1 MHIKEFV
8 FAIAICIGLAV
19 GFSCDNE
26 RFTTNPNDRLEFS
39 TDTLRFDT
47 IFSTIPSVTLQLK
60 VYNRHSRAININRIW
75 LENGVN
81 TSFRFNADGYPSGAG
96 KSLENI
102 VVGAQDSIFVFVE
115 TTLKENSTDNPVYT
129 AENLVFE
136 ANSQRQ
142 SVVLEAYGQD
152 AVILR
157 NHSLTTDETFTADK
171 PYLIFGFLHVPQGR
185 RLTLEAGTRIYIHKG
200 DNIVLSTA
208 SGTLALENTC
218 IVVEGNLVA
227 NGTTDKR
234 ILIRGDRFDLA
245 YTNIPYSFLPSQ
257 WGSIYLVSQTGDNI
271 LNNTDIVGATNGVV
285 MLGRASIPI
294 KLKVEN
300 SIFHCIGGNGILS
313 QFGDLNVVN
322 SEISNCGGSAIA
334 QLGGKMKIVHT
345 TIANYM
351 PAAFLGDNTSNE
363 PALRIANF
371 VKVNDIV
378 TAFPI
383 TSTVVENSII
393 YGNRQSEIGLK
404 DTLDISFNVFIS
416 NCLIKSPE
424 LTRSELHKVYWTKN
438 VEGQIFEQT
447 SPDFGNLKESGYFS
461 FQLSDDSYAKDK
473 ANYMVANSYPL
484 DLLGK
489 SRLADTKPDLGA
501 YEK

>member
-1 MHIKEFV
+1 MHIKKF
-8 FAIAICIGLAV
+8 FLTIAICIGLVV
-19 GFSCDNE
+19 GVSCDNE
-26 RFTTNPNDRLEFS
+26 KFTTNPNDRLEFS

-47 IFSTIPSVTLQLK
+47 IFSTIPSITLQLK
-60 VYNRHSRAININRIW
+60 VYNRHNKAININRIW
-75 LENGVN
+75 LENGAN
-81 TSFRFNADGYPSGAG
+81 TNFRFNADGYHSGAG

-115 TTLKENSTDNPVYT
+115 TTLKKNSTDNPVYT
-129 AENLVFE
+129 AENLIFD

-142 SVVLEAYGQD
+142 RVVLEAYGQD

-157 NHSLTTDETFTADK
+157 NHSITTDETFTADK

-227 NGTTDKR
+227 NGTTDR
-234 ILIRGDRFDLA
+234 RVSIRCDRFDLA
-245 YTNIPYSFLPSQ
+245 YTDIPYSFLPSQ
-257 WGSIYLVSQTGDNI
+257 WGSIYLISQMGDNV

-285 MLGRASIPI
+285 LLGRASIPVR
-294 KLKVEN
+294 LKVEN
-300 SIFHCIGGNGILS
+300 SIFHSIGGNGILS
-313 QFGDLNVVN
+313 QFGSLEVVN
-322 SEISNCGGSAIA
+322 SEISNCGSSAIA
-334 QLGGKMKIVHT
+334 QRGGKLKVAHT

-351 PAAFLGDNTSNE
+351 PAAFMVGNTSDE
-363 PALRIANF
+363 PALKIANF
-371 VKVNDIV
+371 IKVNDVV

-393 YGNRQSEIGLK
+393 YGNRQNEIELS
-404 DTLDISFNVFIS
+404 DTLDISFNVFLS

-424 LTRSELHKVYWTKN
+424 LTRPQLHNILWTKD
-438 VEGQIFEQT
+438 VEGKIFEQT
-447 SPDFGNLKESGYFS
+447 SPDFGKLKESGYFN
-461 FQLSDDSYAKDK
+461 FQLSDNSYAKDK
-473 ANYMVANSYPL
+473 ANRRVANNYPF
-484 DLLGK
+484 DLRGK
-489 SRLADTKPDLGA
+489 SRFADIKPDLGA